1 MNTSNLIL
9 IDSIVIITLCLFGVL
24 LPKLFKDEDVIYG
37 MNAINV
43 AFAIGFLFNLATL
56 SSAFCLSYIKSIGS
70 AFGFCLSITNHPS
83 LGFDLPSHSML
94 DKDQ

>member
-9 IDSIVIITLCLFGVL
+9 IDSIVIIALCLFGVL

-43 AFAIGFLFNLATL
+43 AFAIGFLFNLVIFL
-56 SSAFCLSYIKSIGS
+56 LIGLLNQYIMEYVAGIIIVFL
-70 AFGFCLSITNHPS
+70 FGVCIWGIIDVIRQLN
-83 LGFDLPSHSML
+83 
-94 DKDQ
+94 K